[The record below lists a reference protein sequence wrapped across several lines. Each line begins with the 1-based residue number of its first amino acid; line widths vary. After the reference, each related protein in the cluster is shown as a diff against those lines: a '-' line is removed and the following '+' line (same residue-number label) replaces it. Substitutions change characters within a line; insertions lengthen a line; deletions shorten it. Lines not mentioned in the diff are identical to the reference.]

1 MADIYVRKRGKGS
14 RISKPKWIHINPK
27 KFKKIPPSDNVN
39 GGKQSRFHLFT
50 AEVKDRAPRCFS
62 QICDQ
67 SQHSISLCE

>member
-39 GGKQSRFHLFT
+39 GGKWKTIKFFIF
-50 AEVKDRAPRCFS
+50 AFAK
-62 QICDQ
+62 
-67 SQHSISLCE
+67 